1 MKNGILIASLLGLL
15 AGCSP
20 LTSQPRTVVPTPY
33 PPEYLPTVIALT
45 ADAAFQDATATGL
58 PSLPGQPPTDTPEPT
73 LTSTPHATFTA
84 TTIPG
89 HDPAAIEIQSPGP
102 MSKVVSPINL
112 RMNIVSGE
120 SEKIQIDLTGEDGSL
135 LSRTVKKVRR
145 SADGVDQVIRIPFEI
160 RTTAEVAR
168 LSISTSDKAGRTQAL
183 NSVRLLLLSSGENVI
198 TPPGNPSEP
207 FAVFSPGLK
216 DEASGGVLNVRGD
229 IWPFN
234 LNPVL
239 LELIGPGGQSLGLR
253 ILNITDLNPQLFQT
267 SVSYK
272 VNEPTLSR
280 LTLRQQ
286 DDRMD
291 GWFYVY
297 SQEILLN
304 P

>member
-1 MKNGILIASLLGLL
+1 MKYGIIIASLLGVL

-20 LTSQPRTVVPTPY
+20 LSSPTQSLAPTPY
-33 PPEYLPTVIALT
+33 PPDYLPTVIALT
-45 ADAAFQDATATGL
+45 ADAASLFATAT
-58 PSLPGQPPTDTPEPT
+58 SLASVADQPPTNTPEPT
-73 LTSTPHATFTA
+73 ITPTPQATYTA

-89 HDPAAIEIQSPGP
+89 HESAAIEIQSPGP

-112 RMNIVSGE
+112 RMNIISGE
-120 SEKIQIDLTGEDGSL
+120 SEKIQIDLVGEDGSL
-135 LSRTVKKVRR
+135 LSRTVKKLRR
-145 SADGVDQVIRIPFEI
+145 SSDGVDQVIKIPFEI
-160 RTTAEVAR
+160 RTAAEVAR
-168 LSISTSDKAGRTQAL
+168 LSVSTSDKAGRTQAL
-183 NSVRLLLLSSGENVI
+183 NSVRLLLLSSGDNEIN
-198 TPPGNPSEP
+198 PPGNPSEP

-216 DEASGGVLNVRGD
+216 EEGSGGVLNVRGD

-239 LELIGPGGQSLGLR
+239 LELIGPDGQSLGLR
-253 ILNITDLNPQLFQT
+253 ILNIDQLHPQLFET
-267 SVSYK
+267 SLSYK
-272 VNEPTLSR
+272 VNEPTLVR

-291 GWFYVY
+291 GWFYTY